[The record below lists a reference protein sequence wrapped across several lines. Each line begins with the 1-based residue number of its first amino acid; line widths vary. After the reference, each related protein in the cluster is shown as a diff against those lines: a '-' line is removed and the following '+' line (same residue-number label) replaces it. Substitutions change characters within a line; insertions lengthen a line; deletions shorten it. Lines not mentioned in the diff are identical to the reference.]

1 MSIQNLD
8 RSVHSSM
15 IHHSHKWKQLTC
27 LSAEE
32 WINKIQYIYT
42 IEYYSAIN
50 NKNKIVI
57 DVCYNMVDL
66 ENITLSE
73 GSQTQKV
80 TYRMIPFV

>member
-1 MSIQNLD
+1 M
-8 RSVHSSM
+8 
-15 IHHSHKWKQLTC
+15 
-27 LSAEE
+27 
-32 WINKIQYIYT
+32 INKTWYIYT

-50 NKNKIVI
+50 NRNKIVI
-57 DVCYNMVDL
+57 DACYNMVDL